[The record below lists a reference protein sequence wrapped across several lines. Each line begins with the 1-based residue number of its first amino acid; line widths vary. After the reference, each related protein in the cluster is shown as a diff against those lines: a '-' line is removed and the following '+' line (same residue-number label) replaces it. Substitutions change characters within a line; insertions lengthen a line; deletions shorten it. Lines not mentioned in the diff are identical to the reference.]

1 MQIIRIKGKITNFP
15 RYSVKEKI
23 KVFIG
28 VNDYDMLEAQKYPK
42 LQYRAK
48 KVKWI

>member
-1 MQIIRIKGKITNFP
+1 MQEIQIKGKITSIP
-15 RYSVKEKI
+15 RYSVIEKI

-28 VNDYDMLEAQKYPK
+28 VNDYDITEAQKYPK

>member
-1 MQIIRIKGKITNFP
+1 MQKILIKGKITNFP
-15 RYSVKEKI
+15 KYSVEEKI

-28 VNDYDMLEAQKYPK
+28 VNDYDMTEARKYPK